1 MHKTTVISLDDK
13 TWDEIISQCVAY
25 DFYHTRSYN
34 AMESSEGEDL
44 AVLFVCH
51 EAEHYIAM
59 PLLIRNISG
68 SSYKDCTSVYGY
80 VGPVSN
86 VETASIAESLR
97 DYFQTSLE
105 AYFREEN
112 IIAAFTRLHP
122 LITTEPIF
130 TNFGSIRAL
139 NKTVAIDMELSLEE
153 QWREF
158 RKSNKSEI
166 NQLRKKKGYT
176 VKEVETEEELSVFVA
191 IYNETMQRVNAGD
204 YYYFE
209 LDYFKQLLNSSDY
222 DATIL
227 IALKDGEIAAGAVF
241 TVTHTFMQYHLAG
254 TAAPYIYDTPMKLIL
269 DEARLKAKSL
279 QLEFLHLG
287 GGVGGSDE
295 DSLFRFK
302 SGFSKRFFQFST
314 WQYIAN
320 SEVYQE
326 LVDSNGVTESD
337 FFPLYRAP
345 KNNEA

>member
-1 MHKTTVISLDDK
+1 MHKTTVISLDNKAWDK
-13 TWDEIISQCVAY
+13 VVSQCVAY

-34 AMESSEGEDL
+34 AMESKEGKDVAL
-44 AVLFVCH
+44 LFVCH
-51 EAEHYIAM
+51 EADHYIAM
-59 PLLIRNISG
+59 PLLIRNIPG
-68 SSYKDCTSVYGY
+68 STFKDCTSVYGY
-80 VGPVSN
+80 VGPISN
-86 VETASIAESLR
+86 LDTALIKESLR

-105 AYFREEN
+105 EFFRKEN
-112 IIAAFTRLHP
+112 IIAAFSRLHP
-122 LITTEPIF
+122 LIASDAIF
-130 TNFGSIRAL
+130 NNFGSIRAL
-139 NKTVAIDMELSLEE
+139 NKTVAIDMSLTVEE
-153 QWREF
+153 QWKEF

-176 VKEVETEEELSVFVA
+176 VKEVETEEELTIFVG
-191 IYNETMQRVNAGD
+191 IYNETMQRVNAGE

-209 LDYFKQLLNSSDY
+209 LDYFKQLLHSPDY

-227 IALKDGEIAAGAVF
+227 IALKEGEIAAGAVF

-302 SGFSKRFFQFST
+302 SGFSKRFFQFCT

-320 SEVYQE
+320 PEAYE
-326 LVDSNGVTESD
+326 DLVSSNGVTESN